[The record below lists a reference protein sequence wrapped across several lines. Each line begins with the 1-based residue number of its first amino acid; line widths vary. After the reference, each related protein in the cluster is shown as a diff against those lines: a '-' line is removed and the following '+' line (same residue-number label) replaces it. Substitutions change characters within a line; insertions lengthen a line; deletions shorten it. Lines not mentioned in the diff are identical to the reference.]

1 MHTSTKIILGRGG
14 IAYMPDEFYEVY
26 FGITVMVWIEEAVIL
41 SKSNPRD
48 QHYSISQSIQ
58 HA

>member
-1 MHTSTKIILGRGG
+1 
-14 IAYMPDEFYEVY
+14 MPDEFYEVY